1 MTQGIEVNGRSEKP
15 VGNGGATQRLATTG
29 NCYSRLEGQR
39 EDEVVQDPL
48 DRDAGRILEAHQ
60 T

>member
-1 MTQGIEVNGRSEKP
+1 MKDPKSQWEIVVQPRDWQP
-15 VGNGGATQRLATTG
+15 RATVATPW
-29 NCYSRLEGQR
+29 LQGQR

-48 DRDAGRILEAHQ
+48 DREAGRILEAHQ

>member
-1 MTQGIEVNGRSEKP
+1 MEDLKSQWEMVVQPRDWQP
-15 VGNGGATQRLATTG
+15 QATLATLQ
-29 NCYSRLEGQR
+29 LEGPR

-48 DRDAGRILEAHQ
+48 DRDAGRILEAHH

>member
-1 MTQGIEVNGRSEKP
+1 MEDLKSQWEMVVPPRDWQP
-15 VGNGGATQRLATTG
+15 QATVAMPW
-29 NCYSRLEGQR
+29 LEGQR